1 MTIQF
6 FEQCPVF
13 ISVAGLV
20 VSESANKT
28 KPDGGPGTWKLC
40 RLIARNVYATL

>member
-13 ISVAGLV
+13 IS
-20 VSESANKT
+20 ANKT
-28 KPDGGPGTWKLC
+28 KPAGGPGTWKLC